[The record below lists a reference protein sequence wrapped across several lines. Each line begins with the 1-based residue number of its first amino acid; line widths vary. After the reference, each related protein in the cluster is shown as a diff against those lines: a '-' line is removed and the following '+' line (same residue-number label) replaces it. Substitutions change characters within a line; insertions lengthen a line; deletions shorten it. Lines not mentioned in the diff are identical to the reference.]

1 MSYQPVRDSR
11 AEPLDPRVV
20 SVNVGL
26 PLGVLWKGRTVETGI
41 FKKPVE
47 GRVAVGTLNLVG
59 DRQADLSVHG
69 GLDKAVYAY
78 PAEHYG
84 YWQTELARE
93 LPWGM
98 FGENLTVAGLPLEH
112 EIAIGDRLRV
122 GSAELVVSQPRVP
135 CYKLGIR
142 FGDDGMV
149 KRFLQAGRSG
159 YYLRVVVEG
168 EVGSGDEI
176 EVLQRDSAGIPVS
189 EITRLFMQDRDDV
202 DGLRRV
208 IGAEALPKDWRA
220 YFERQLADAQH
231 SVGSS
236 VDAGAPAWAGF
247 RSFRVRDK
255 VVEADRI
262 ASFYLEPV
270 DGVALPPHQPGQ
282 FITLRIP
289 IPGAERPAIRSYSIS
304 DRAAGDT
311 YRITVKDVDGLVSGH
326 LHRHVAVGHE
336 IELKAPAGVFTLGT
350 DAGERP
356 VVLVAGGIGI
366 TPLLAML
373 NGLVAAGSRRPV
385 SLFYGL
391 RNEQEHVFR
400 DWLNGIAAAHE
411 NVFIEWRYSEIG
423 DRVTVDLLQERL
435 PSSDC
440 DFYVCGP
447 PAMMGAITEGL
458 DGWGVPAEQIHFEA
472 FGPATVKRS
481 AAEGAAQ
488 PTCGLEVDFARSN
501 VADLW
506 TQCDSPLLELAEEN
520 GIEIEF
526 GCRAGSCGTCTTVLL
541 SGSVDYLHRP
551 GAPLAEGEI
560 LPCIAVPTS
569 DVVLDA

>member
-1 MSYQPVRDSR
+1 M
-11 AEPLDPRVV
+11 
-20 SVNVGL
+20 
-26 PLGVLWKGRTVETGI
+26 LWKGRTVETGI
-41 FKKPVE
+41 FKEPVE
-47 GRVAVGTLNLVG
+47 GRVAVRTLNLVG
-59 DRQADLSVHG
+59 DRQADLTVHG
-69 GLDKAVYAY
+69 GRNKAVYAY
-78 PAEHYG
+78 PVEHYG
-84 YWQTELARE
+84 YWQTELGRE

-112 EIAIGDRLRV
+112 EIAIGDRLRA
-122 GSAELVVSQPRVP
+122 GSAEFVVSQPRVP

-168 EVGSGDEI
+168 EVGGGDEI
-176 EVLQRDSAGIPVS
+176 EVLQRDAAGIPVS
-189 EITRLFMQDRDDV
+189 EVTRLFMHDRDDV
-202 DGLRRV
+202 EGLQRV
-208 IGAEALPKDWRA
+208 VGVEALPGDWRA
-220 YFERQLADAQH
+220 YFEQQLVDARR
-231 SVGSS
+231 STVKS

-247 RSFRVRDK
+247 RSFRVRSK
-255 VVEADRI
+255 IVEADRV
-262 ASFYLEPV
+262 ASFFLEPS
-270 DGVALPPHQPGQ
+270 DGVELPPHRPGQ
-282 FITLRIP
+282 FITMRVP
-289 IPGAERPAIRSYSIS
+289 IPGAPRPVVRSYSIS
-304 DRAAGDT
+304 DRPAGDT
-311 YRITVKDVDGLVSGH
+311 YRITVKDVEGLVSGH
-326 LHRHVAVGHE
+326 LHRHIGVGNE
-336 IELKAPAGVFTLGT
+336 LELKAPAGVFTLEA

-373 NGLVAAGSRRPV
+373 NGLVATGSVRPV
-385 SLFYGL
+385 WLFYGL

-400 DWLNGIAAAHE
+400 DWLSGIADEHE
-411 NVFIEWRYSEIG
+411 NVSIETRYSESG
-423 DRVTVDLLQERL
+423 DRVTVDLLRERL

-481 AAEGAAQ
+481 ATDSGTQ
-488 PTCGLEVDFARSN
+488 PACGYEVDFARSN
-501 VADLW
+501 IADIW
-506 TQCDSPLLELAEEN
+506 TRCESPLLELAEEN
-520 GIEIEF
+520 GVEIEF

-560 LPCIAVPTS
+560 LPCIAIPTS